1 MSRLTPTALLVL
13 VQTIPATAGPPE
25 PPARASAPA
34 TESVQS
40 AEADFLF
47 GRPTIALGIR
57 ALWSRPRGDSD
68 IFTFVTEELTLSKS
82 DFNAPGVA
90 VDVGFPLTSRLD
102 VLAGVEFDQAKT
114 DSEARHFVED
124 DGLPIQQETT
134 LRQVNLSGS
143 LDFALTPRGRSIG
156 RYAWVTAR
164 VTPYVGVG
172 GGLLWY
178 QFEQIGDFV
187 DSLDPDLAIV
197 SARLVSDGWTVSS
210 HVLVGVDIKLTHRLS
225 LTTDVRY
232 RWANA
237 TLSQDFIGFD
247 PIDLTG
253 LRIGSGVQFVF

>member
-1 MSRLTPTALLVL
+1 MSRLTPAALLIL
-13 VQTIPATAGPPE
+13 VQTMPATAGSPE
-25 PPARASAPA
+25 PPAWASAPA

-40 AEADFLF
+40 SEADFLF
-47 GRPTIALGIR
+47 GRPTMTLGIR
-57 ALWSRPRGDSD
+57 ALWSRPRADGD
-68 IFTFVTEELTLSKS
+68 IFAFVTEELTLSKS

-102 VLAGVEFDQAKT
+102 ILAGVEFDQTKAA
-114 DSEARHFVED
+114 SEVRRFVED
-124 DGLPIQQETT
+124 NGLPIQQETA

-143 LDFALTPRGRSIG
+143 LDFALSPRGRSIG
-156 RYAWVTAR
+156 QYAWVPAR

-187 DSLDPDLAIV
+187 DSLDPGLPITSGRLA
-197 SARLVSDGWTVSS
+197 SDGWTVSS
-210 HVLVGVDIKLTHRLS
+210 HVLAGVDIKLARRLS

-253 LRIGSGVQFVF
+253 LRVGVGVQFVF

>member
-1 MSRLTPTALLVL
+1 MLVH
-13 VQTIPATAGPPE
+13 TIPATAGPAE
-25 PPARASAPA
+25 PPAGASAPA

-40 AEADFLF
+40 TEADFLF
-47 GRPTIALGIR
+47 GRPAVAVGIR
-57 ALWSRPRGDSD
+57 ALWSRPRADSD
-68 IFTFVTEELTLSKS
+68 IFTFATEELTLSKS

-102 VLAGVEFDQAKT
+102 ILAGFEFDQASAA
-114 DSEARHFVED
+114 SEVRHFVED
-124 DGLPIQQETT
+124 NGLPIQQETA

-156 RYAWVTAR
+156 QYAWIAAR
-164 VTPYVGVG
+164 ATPYIGGG

-178 QFEQIGDFV
+178 QFEQTGDFV
-187 DSLDPDLAIV
+187 DSLDPEFPIFRG
-197 SARLVSDGWTVSS
+197 RLVSDGWTVSA
-210 HVLVGVDIKLTHRLS
+210 HVFAGVDIKLTRRLS
-225 LTTDVRY
+225 MTTEVRY

-253 LRIGSGVQFVF
+253 LRVSAGVQFVF